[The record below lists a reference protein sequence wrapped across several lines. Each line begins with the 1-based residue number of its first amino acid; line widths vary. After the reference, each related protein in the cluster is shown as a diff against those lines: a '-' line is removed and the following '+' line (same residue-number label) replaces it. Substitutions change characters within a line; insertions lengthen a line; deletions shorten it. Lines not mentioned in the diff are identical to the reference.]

1 MNLGRREFLALGSAA
16 VLVGAAGAGAAATAS
31 CARRPSAGKADYTVR
46 IGVGLVELAPGRVVS
61 TRLYNGQFPG
71 PLLRFTEGKP
81 VVVDVYN
88 DTDVPEQL
96 HWHGQ
101 TLPVDV
107 DGAAEEGTP
116 FIPAHGMRRL
126 AFTPGP
132 AGLRYYHTHLAA
144 GDDLSLGTY
153 NGQAGPVYIEPK
165 HNPGRYDREVFLTL
179 KEFEPFLD
187 RSGAMGTDYLAGA
200 PIPQLRDKGEA
211 AIARAQA
218 RGLPPGY
225 DLEYTALAI
234 NGRELGHGDPIR
246 VKRGERVLL
255 QLLNASATQTRGLAL
270 PGHTFTVVAL
280 DGNPV
285 PTRAAVPVLWLG
297 AAERISAVVEMNNP
311 GVWTLGDIDEDA
323 RRRGMGIVVE
333 YAGQTGPSQWTPPP
347 PFTWDYRLFA
357 APAGQPPAPER
368 VFDMMIERK
377 TDADEGF
384 DVWTI
389 NGQSFSTQSGQP
401 RFDVEYGKR
410 YRVRVSNA
418 TENNHPIHLHRTTFE
433 ITHIAGTPTAGVRK
447 DVVML
452 GAYQA
457 LAFDFTANQPGLS
470 LFHCHKQSHMDF
482 GFMALINCT

>member
-1 MNLGRREFLALGSAA
+1 MTGRYRPAMTLGRREFLKLGGAALVG
-16 VLVGAAGAGAAATAS
+16 GAAGAEAAPVAACS
-31 CARRPSAGKADYTVR
+31 RKPAPGKADYTVR
-46 IGVGLVELAPGRVVS
+46 IGIGLVELAPGRVVS
-61 TRLYNGQFPG
+61 TRLYSGQFPG
-71 PLLRFTEGKP
+71 PLLRFTEGRP

-132 AGLRYYHTHLAA
+132 SGLRYYHTHLAA

-153 NGQAGPVYIEPK
+153 NGQVGPVYIEPR

-179 KEFEPFLD
+179 KEFEPYLD
-187 RSGAMGTDYLAGA
+187 RSGAMGTNYLAGA
-200 PIPQLRDKGEA
+200 PIPQLRAKGEA

-218 RGLPPGY
+218 RGRPPGY

-246 VKRGERVLL
+246 VRPGERVLL

-270 PGHTFTVVAL
+270 PGHAFTVIAL

-285 PTRAAVPVLWLG
+285 PTRATVPVLWMG
-297 AAERISAVVEMNNP
+297 AAERISAVVEMNTP
-311 GVWTLGDIDEDA
+311 GVWVLGDIDEDA
-323 RRRGMGIVVE
+323 RRRGMGTVVE
-333 YAGQTGPSQWTPPP
+333 YAGHTGPPQWIPPP

-357 APAGQPPAPER
+357 APAGRPAAVDHE
-368 VFDMMIERK
+368 FEMMIERK
-377 TDADEGF
+377 TDAEEGF

-389 NGQSFSTQSGQP
+389 NGQPFSTKTGEP
-401 RFDVEYGKR
+401 RFDVARGKR

-418 TENNHPIHLHRTTFE
+418 T
-433 ITHIAGTPTAGVRK
+433 
-447 DVVML
+447 
-452 GAYQA
+452 
-457 LAFDFTANQPGLS
+457 
-470 LFHCHKQSHMDF
+470 
-482 GFMALINCT
+482 